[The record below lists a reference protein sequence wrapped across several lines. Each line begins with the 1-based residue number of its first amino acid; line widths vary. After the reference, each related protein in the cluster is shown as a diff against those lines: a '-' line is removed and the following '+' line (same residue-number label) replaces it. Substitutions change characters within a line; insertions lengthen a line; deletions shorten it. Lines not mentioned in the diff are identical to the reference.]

1 MKNIPLQVNI
11 EGQNSK
17 IETDWL
23 AIMAILKKR
32 GLAQSELTNIYQELS
47 AGMRVTTRG
56 LSLAEYKPSVSLDGI
71 IRETKSS
78 EYDFEFCCYW
88 L

>member
-11 EGQNSK
+11 EGKDSTVD
-17 IETDWL
+17 TDWL

-32 GLAQSELTNIYQELS
+32 GLAQSELSNVYLELS

-56 LSLAEYKPSVSLDGI
+56 LTLAEIKPSASLNGI
-71 IRETKSS
+71 IRETTFS
-78 EYDFEFCCYW
+78 EYDYAGMIRA
-88 L
+88 

>member
-11 EGQNSK
+11 EGQNSRVD
-17 IETDWL
+17 TDWL

-32 GLAQSELTNIYQELS
+32 GLAQSELSNIYQELS

-56 LSLAEYKPSVSLDGI
+56 LSLAGVKPSVSLDGI
-71 IRETKSS
+71 IRETTFS
-78 EYDFEFCCYW
+78 ENDY
-88 L
+88 LAMT

>member
-11 EGQNSK
+11 EGQNSR

-32 GLAQSELTNIYQELS
+32 GLAQNELSNIYQELS

-56 LSLAEYKPSVSLDGI
+56 LSLAEVKPSVALDGI
-71 IRETKSS
+71 IREATFS
-78 EYDFEFCCYW
+78 EHDYAGMTQV
-88 L
+88 